1 MRTVVRACLQSA
13 RGYPDFV
20 TGYDSNRHTASQL
33 AHIGEAT
40 SLNFLSW
47 LKYRIFGKRVAPGMP
62 PLAPGTG
69 PARLL
74 IMRHAEKTGDKR
86 DKNLSD
92 AGWARAEELA
102 TYIPQALGKPDFLIA
117 ASNSVKSKRP
127 KQTLEPLGA
136 ALGLDIWAELD
147 DEEVDELVDEL
158 SRTPEWAGKF
168 GVISW
173 RHSDLPRLIGALGAP
188 AGTYPDPWDSAV
200 YDLMIEITYDAPG
213 KTPRVRKITPPF

>member
-1 MRTVVRACLQSA
+1 MPASFLDWFRGLLGFKQRAAGIS
-13 RGYPDFV
+13 PFV
-20 TGYDSNRHTASQL
+20 PSTA
-33 AHIGEAT
+33 
-40 SLNFLSW
+40 
-47 LKYRIFGKRVAPGMP
+47 
-62 PLAPGTG
+62 

-86 DKNLSD
+86 DKDLSD
-92 AGWARAEELA
+92 AGWARAEKLA

-127 KQTLEPLGA
+127 KQTLEPLGET
-136 ALGLDIWAELD
+136 LSLDIWADLD
-147 DEEVDELVDEL
+147 DEEVDELINVL
-158 SRTPEWAGKF
+158 AGTAEWAGKF

-200 YDLMIEITYDAPG
+200 YDLMIEITYDAAG

>member
-1 MRTVVRACLQSA
+1 M
-13 RGYPDFV
+13 P
-20 TGYDSNRHTASQL
+20 ASL
-33 AHIGEAT
+33 
-40 SLNFLSW
+40 LDW
-47 LKYRIFGKRVAPGMP
+47 LKNLLGFKQRAAGVSPFAPRN
-62 PLAPGTG
+62 G

-86 DKNLSD
+86 DKDLSD
-92 AGWARAEELA
+92 AGWARAEKLA
-102 TYIPQALGKPDFLIA
+102 TFIPQAIGKPDFLIA

-136 ALGLDIWAELD
+136 ELGLDIWAELD

-158 SRTPEWAGKF
+158 ARTPEWAGKF
-168 GVISW
+168 GIVSW

-188 AGTYPDPWDSAV
+188 AGSYPDPWDSAV

-213 KTPRVRKITPPF
+213 KAPRVREVTPPF